1 MNGLVR
7 DDRSAV
13 WIVAAAVVIV
23 LVGTGGVLALSGLN
37 VGRATSA
44 LVTGAFGSWY
54 AFGSGTL
61 VRATPLIL
69 TGLAVAIAFR
79 AGVFNIGAEGVLA
92 RRGCGYRGR
101 AHSSGLPALVT
112 MWARSRRGDCGSGVG
127 VDRGH
132 LATPVSRARG
142 DQHILLNFVAANL
155 VSYLVR
161 GPMQEPTHIYPQ
173 TPTISL
179 AAQLPRLGATTRL
192 HLGFVIAIV
201 ACVASWWVIR
211 YTAGGFRL
219 RVVGANPHA
228 ARSAG
233 QIDVERVTMR
243 AFLTSG
249 AFAGLAGAI
258 EVCGVT
264 YALYENISPGY
275 GFTAIAVAAR
285 ASERGGRD
293 PYGNR
298 VRRARGRRS
307 GDAARR
313 RSSVGGR
320 VRRRGG
326 HNSRHRGVSA
336 SSHRPLQRGRRMSA
350 ASAFL
355 EATVRT
361 ATPLALAALGE
372 VVVERAG
379 IINISLEGVILS
391 GAFGALIG
399 ATRFGVAGGF
409 VAGIVSGVVM
419 AIVFAAFVIR
429 LRLTRSSREPR
440 SRCSPLVSP
449 ERCIEHCTGP
459 RVQRFRFR
467 HSGQRRFPGWSR
479 FR

>member
-1 MNGLVR
+1 MSDVIRG
-7 DDRSAV
+7 DRSAV
-13 WIVAAAVVIV
+13 WIVAAAFTIV
-23 LVGTGGVLALSGLN
+23 LVGTGGMLALSGLD

-79 AGVFNIGAEGVLA
+79 AGVFNIGAEGQFLLGAAAGTAAALVL
-92 RRGCGYRGR
+92 
-101 AHSSGLPALVT
+101 SGLPALVT
-112 MWARSRRGDCGSGVG
+112 LVAALLAGAIAGAAWAWIAAVLRLRFHVLEVIS
-127 VDRGH
+127 
-132 LATPVSRARG
+132 T
-142 DQHILLNFVAANL
+142 ILLNFVAANL

-179 AAQLPRLGATTRL
+179 AAQLPRLGAATRL

-233 QIDVERVTMR
+233 QINVERVTMR

-275 GFTAIAVAAR
+275 GFTAIAVALLAR
-285 ASERGGRD
+285 L
-293 PYGNR
+293 N
-298 VRRARGRRS
+298 
-307 GDAARR
+307 AAA
-313 RSSVGGR
+313 VILTGIVFG
-320 VRRRGG
+320 
-326 HNSRHRGVSA
+326 A
-336 SSHRPLQRGRRMSA
+336 
-350 ASAFL
+350 L
-355 EATVRT
+355 EAGG
-361 ATPLALAALGE
+361 AAMQRNAGVPS
-372 VVVERAG
+372 VVVSVVEA
-379 IINISLEGVILS
+379 GVIL
-391 GAFGALIG
+391 AL
-399 ATRFGVAGGF
+399 
-409 VAGIVSGVVM
+409 VVFQRVR
-419 AIVFAAFVIR
+419 IRSNAAD
-429 LRLTRSSREPR
+429 E
-440 SRCSPLVSP
+440 
-449 ERCIEHCTGP
+449 
-459 RVQRFRFR
+459 
-467 HSGQRRFPGWSR
+467 
-479 FR
+479 